1 MINTAKDMAQQQ
13 LEVIRSASLE
23 KMQSTLGEEQARLE
37 ALKQINPNIRQEE
50 ITFFDK
56 QRSELTTHI
65 EKAQLKLDAIRLIVV
80 SH

>member
-1 MINTAKDMAQQQ
+1 QQQ